1 MATKKINKNI
11 IRIIITVL
19 VAVLTAGALAGGIY
33 YSINIK
39 EQTNAYQTALSK
51 AENLEK
57 AKAIMD
63 KNPVVSKTPV
73 AKNAEQSIER
83 ARKSADQALALK
95 KDYQKYAITLY
106 CASGI
111 LLAGNIFLN
120 IKKKPKKSKATD
132 NKNIEE

>member
-1 MATKKINKNI
+1 MATKKINKNV

-39 EQTNAYQTALSK
+39 EQANAYQTAISK
-51 AENLEK
+51 TENLER
-57 AKAIMD
+57 AKANMD
-63 KNPVVSKTPV
+63 KNPIVSKTPV
-73 AKNAEQSIER
+73 AKNTEQSIER

-111 LLAGNIFLN
+111 LLVGNIFLN
-120 IKKKPKKSKATD
+120 IKKRPKKAKSKGNENA
-132 NKNIEE
+132 EE